1 MRGGDF
7 QQRPYDLG
15 GCNVGK
21 MKMILMTSIF
31 IAACLPGISSNVMAS
46 EFSCGSSIIST
57 GDRKFDVLR
66 KCGEPANKRVWQEER
81 IARDGD
87 EFFLEAWFD
96 RFPLNLYNRTVILRI
111 RVHRLI
117 RYPAWGS
124 LIRNDQ
130 RPSPWLVIPRRQYA

>member
-1 MRGGDF
+1 MGEIFSSVLMIWEGAMW
-7 QQRPYDLG
+7 
-15 GCNVGK
+15 GK

-81 IARDGD
+81 IARDLGRSLPPS
-87 EFFLEAWFD
+87 EGGRRNSLFLKEYVT
-96 RFPLNLYNRTVILRI
+96 LEE
-111 RVHRLI
+111 
-117 RYPAWGS
+117 
-124 LIRNDQ
+124 
-130 RPSPWLVIPRRQYA
+130 